1 MQDILTNKL
10 YEYIRQ
16 NNPDVLIPLEENDSV
31 TQYLKDKVDSIKDLL
46 EQLQKE
52 NTPAY
57 IIAEVCMEAL
67 TKDLRPS
74 KYNYI
79 INILEQDFET
89 VYPQLQELGTLLYE
103 VVNMIAY
110 CKSVFDSFGFT
121 EEDEDNRQLK
131 YGVAGVISEYLA
143 KNQ

>member
-131 YGVAGVISEYLA
+131 YGVAGAISEYLA

>member
-31 TQYLKDKVDSIKDLL
+31 TKYIKDKVDSIKDLL

-89 VYPQLQELGTLLYE
+89 VYPQYKKWENFAIEALILMLFS
-103 VVNMIAY
+103 NP
-110 CKSVFDSFGFT
+110 VF
-121 EEDEDNRQLK
+121 
-131 YGVAGVISEYLA
+131 IS
-143 KNQ
+143 